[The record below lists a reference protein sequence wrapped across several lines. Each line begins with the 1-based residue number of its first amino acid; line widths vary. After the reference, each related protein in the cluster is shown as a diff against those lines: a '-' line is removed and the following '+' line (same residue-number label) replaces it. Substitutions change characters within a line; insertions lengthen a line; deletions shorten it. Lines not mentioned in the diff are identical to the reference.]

1 MQKYHDGPRQIQ
13 VARKRGHMRTRWYG
27 PISRIYG
34 RGCALLF
41 VTLTILAGCASLPS
55 ANGVPVSAIDQIA
68 GKWVGTI
75 NPGHNSFVDP
85 FYLTITRDGK
95 LVAGWGVDTS
105 WGTVTLRNGQATF
118 EMQPPISEGTIRLY
132 DDGGKRTLIMEGIVP
147 SFTAQVTLQR

>member
-1 MQKYHDGPRQIQ
+1 
-13 VARKRGHMRTRWYG
+13 MRTRWYG
-27 PISRIYG
+27 PISRTYG

-55 ANGVPVSAIDQIA
+55 ASGVPVTAIDQIA

-85 FYLTITRDGK
+85 FYLTITPDGK

-118 EMQPPISEGTIRLY
+118 EMQPPIAEGTIRLY
-132 DDGGKRTLIMEGIVP
+132 DDGGRRTLIMDGISP
-147 SFTAQVTLQR
+147 SFTAQVTPQR

>member
-1 MQKYHDGPRQIQ
+1 RSPLP
-13 VARKRGHMRTRWYG
+13 VLAA
-27 PISRIYG
+27 
-34 RGCALLF
+34 CA
-41 VTLTILAGCASLPS
+41 ALPS

-95 LVAGWGVDTS
+95 RVAGWGVDTS

-132 DDGGKRTLIMEGIVP
+132 DDGSKRTLLLEGIRASVP
-147 SFTAQVTLQR
+147 AQLTPQG